1 MSKTKKKVTKKR
13 NKQQIIPE
21 ITEKEVKLPNLFEY
35 EGKLYAEGSI
45 ITIGRD
51 PYLAKK
57 KKRGGRHKKNK
68 QIIPIETNEII
79 VADEEVREDIEE
91 GDDEGRWQGEYGEEK
106 PENIIDDDVGSDED
120 EEGLIKP
127 VNTKP
132 KRKKAIYEEDIIF
145 KEKDVEILEGE
156 AKAIAK
162 QMGLEY
168 KKSKLVSEPI
178 KYKVIEH
185 EMRYKGYDKFIVA
198 KRQKK
203 DGSFELHLEPYV
215 LTNNG
220 KMRVFDGDFLPP
232 PVPVF
237 VRDKHTIDN
246 TPPVS
251 YTGPLRLG
259 DRVTFTL
266 SESKEKDVEGIVL
279 QVTDTT
285 FTIVDPTNDEYE
297 NGKFYINVEYKNAQ
311 NLRFKSVPER
321 YIGKKDREILI
332 GKKAYYIDTKTIT
345 SKDNYLA
352 KQSRKSPYKYAE
364 FTLVEPKVEH
374 FEGVIMDYEE
384 EGFVVSVL
392 EKGMKVPSKTLEVS
406 YQNQTIKKI
415 SKQLGIKDLEN
426 DVSIAEDYLH
436 VNIDPSTRVNATKRL
451 FHTLAALFGIDKIY
465 ESPTDTDPLLN
476 KLGESINWSV
486 ANSKYQ
492 KWSDYY
498 NEQLQQYL
506 FSQLYNDLLEKA
518 PSFEQ
523 DAELE
528 HHSITDPV
536 SIIDGLLYTFG
547 NIFDGNAARCL
558 SMMNAK
564 ANESSYQP
572 TIIDI
577 AIRRELT
584 KLGDEG
590 VTFAE
595 KDVEIFE
602 KSNKKP
608 YKKSEIVLEPKI
620 NDIRGTELARVIAH
634 IINQTLQTNPPPS
647 VTLIEL
653 RMKNE
658 WVINKIN
665 NHLPTKKEK
674 KKYDDKYLSELKK
687 RYHQYE
693 QEWKEEKEKKK
704 EYKKLRSIIDK
715 EYTDRG
721 SIQSSTHRLKVLS
734 IDGKQLSAKGLELAD
749 AVSLLEQKLYIDV
762 TTSSEASTNEAY
774 LQKICG
780 LILFL
785 TPTDEIGKFANFFRS
800 KIISSIYSV
809 DGLDAATQFH
819 MFPEFFANVQNEN
832 DVFEKG
838 MYHIQH
844 SITQDIIDFIDIYIL
859 GNNTR
864 IRDTGYIRFPW
875 KDYVVDPAK
884 TCGGMRVKPNLNY
897 NGVDDAQNYDCWI
910 QDELYFCK
918 AKMEP
923 IPDEDLILCYDD
935 KLKKFSCASI
945 NDVLYALWDED
956 QGNEPVNPMTDRPYG
971 DDFLQRMRDRYDD
984 LYDKRVSEGGFK
996 KRITKFKATA
1006 DRLLFGGDEQEIVV
1020 Y

>member
-1 MSKTKKKVTKKR
+1 MSKIVRKRKKVKSQKEVD
-13 NKQQIIPE
+13 IIK
-21 ITEKEVKLPNLFEY
+21 EKEVKLQPNLFEY

-57 KKRGGRHKKNK
+57 TKRGGRKKKNK
-68 QIIPIETNEII
+68 QIIPIETNEIV
-79 VADEEVREDIEE
+79 VADEEVREDNEE
-91 GDDEGRWQGEYGEEK
+91 GDDENRWQGEYGEDI
-106 PENIIDDDVGSDED
+106 PERVLDDEIGSDED
-120 EEGLIKP
+120 EDGLIKP
-127 VNTKP
+127 VDTKP
-132 KRKKAIYEEDIIF
+132 KRKKPVYEEDIIF

-185 EMRYKGYDKFIVA
+185 EMRYKGYDKFIIA

-203 DGSFELHLEPYV
+203 DGSFELRLEPYV
-215 LTNNG
+215 PTNTG

-237 VRDKHTIDN
+237 IRDEHTIDN
-246 TPPVS
+246 APPAS
-251 YTGPLRLG
+251 YTGSLRLG

-285 FTIVDPTNDEYE
+285 FTIVDPTNVKYE
-297 NGKFYINVEYKNAQ
+297 NGKLYTNVEYKDAQ
-311 NLRFKSVPER
+311 NLRFKSVPEI
-321 YIGKKDREILI
+321 YIGKKEGEVVI
-332 GKKAYYIDTKTIT
+332 GKKTYYIDMKTIT

-352 KQSRKSPYKYAE
+352 KQSRKAPYKYAE
-364 FTLVEPKVEH
+364 FTLIEPKVEH
-374 FEGVIMDYEE
+374 LEGVIMDYGE
-384 EGFVVSVL
+384 EGFVVSIL
-392 EKGMKVPSKTLEVS
+392 EKGMKVPSKTLEVN
-406 YQNQTIKKI
+406 YQNPTIKKI
-415 SKQLGIKDLEN
+415 SKRLGIKDLEKDIN
-426 DVSIAEDYLH
+426 TAEDYLH
-436 VNIDPSTRVNATKRL
+436 INIDPSTRVNATKRL
-451 FHTLAALFGIDKIY
+451 FHTLASLFGIDKIY

-492 KWSDYY
+492 EWSDYY
-498 NEQLQQYL
+498 KEQLREYL
-506 FSQLYNDLLEKA
+506 FSQLYGNLLEKA

-523 DAELE
+523 EAQLE
-528 HHSITDPV
+528 HRSITDPV

-564 ANESSYQP
+564 ANESNFQP

-590 VTFAE
+590 ITFAE
-595 KDVEIFE
+595 KDVEIF
-602 KSNKKP
+602 KAGDGKP

-620 NDIRGTELARVIAH
+620 NDIRGTELAKVIAH
-634 IINQTLQTNPPPS
+634 IINRTLQTNPPPS
-647 VTLIEL
+647 ITLIEL

-658 WVINKIN
+658 WVINEIN
-665 NHLPTKKEK
+665 NRVPTKKERK
-674 KKYDDKYLSELKK
+674 RFDNKYLSELKK
-687 RYHQYE
+687 RYREYE
-693 QEWKEEKEKKK
+693 RQWKEEKEKKK

-715 EYTDRG
+715 EFVDRAN
-721 SIQSSTHRLKVLS
+721 IQSSTHRLKVLS

-800 KIISSIYSV
+800 KIVSGIYSV

-819 MFPEFFANVQNEN
+819 MFPEFFANTQNED

-838 MYHIQH
+838 MYHIQN

-859 GNNTR
+859 GKSTR
-864 IRDTGYIRFPW
+864 IRDTGYARFVW

-884 TCGGMRVKPNLNY
+884 TCGGMRVKPNLNLS
-897 NGVDDAQNYDCWI
+897 GVDDAQNYDCWI
-910 QDELYFCK
+910 QDELYVCK

-971 DDFLQRMRDRYDD
+971 HDFLQRMRDRYDD
-984 LYDKRVSEGGFK
+984 LYDKKLNSGGFK

-1006 DRLLFGGDEQEIVV
+1006 DRLLFGGEDQEIVV